1 MWISKIEIPSCKLK
15 RKIWATPSVQ
25 GDHQDSSIFDP
36 SWELAR
42 FEKFFFFFLKARF
55 EKSES
60 KVDERC
66 SPPQKCETKIP
77 TNHVLLLNQYYILSL
92 KYFLTFFYI
101 WCQSIKYQTT
111 SYSKSYL
118 DISLFGLNVFKGFN
132 CFIYY
137 GKCLTIAI
145 CFAFKWD
152 FSFLNDALVSGW
164 QKKKQPLLHTFFF
177 HFQLGSSTSV
187 CVCVWNVCVW
197 VKEIERERVCVWS
210 WEAVHVYLMSDK
222 NVNY

>member
-77 TNHVLLLNQYYILSL
+77 TKHVSLLNQYYILSL
-92 KYFLTFFYI
+92 EYFLTFFI
-101 WCQSIKYQTT
+101 SDVKILMGVQTT
-111 SYSKSYL
+111 SYSESYL
-118 DISLFGLNVFKGFN
+118 DPSLFALNVFKAFN
-132 CFIYY
+132 FFIYY
-137 GKCLTIAI
+137 EKCLTIAI
-145 CFAFKWD
+145 
-152 FSFLNDALVSGW
+152 
-164 QKKKQPLLHTFFF
+164 
-177 HFQLGSSTSV
+177 
-187 CVCVWNVCVW
+187 
-197 VKEIERERVCVWS
+197 
-210 WEAVHVYLMSDK
+210 
-222 NVNY
+222 